1 MAQIEINTG
10 AMGRVTVEFLV
21 ASNKA
26 VLDARA
32 AGLPCP
38 SDRMVELTGTI
49 DTGATRLVLP
59 AKAVAQLGLIGA
71 GQTTVRYAD
80 GRSATREMVSNVW
93 LSLQGREG
101 VFSAILEPDRETAL
115 IGAIVLEE
123 LDLVVDCPTQ
133 SIHPRDPD
141 RIVSEVE

>member
-1 MAQIEINTG
+1 MLQTETS
-10 AMGRVTVEFLV
+10 AMGRVTVELEV

-32 AGLPCP
+32 GGLPRP
-38 SDRMVELTGTI
+38 SIEVVELIGTI

-59 AKAVAQLGLIGA
+59 AARVAHLNLIPA
-71 GQTTVRYAD
+71 GQTNVRYAD
-80 GRSATREMVSNVW
+80 GRSATRELVSNVW
-93 LSLQGREG
+93 LCLQGREG
-101 VFSAILEPDRETAL
+101 VFSAIIEPDRDTAL

-123 LDLVVDCPTQ
+123 LDLVVDCATQ

>member
-1 MAQIEINTG
+1 MLQTETS
-10 AMGRVTVEFLV
+10 AMGRITVGFVV

-32 AGLPCP
+32 AGLPRP
-38 SDRMVELTGTI
+38 PAGVVELLGTI

-59 AKAVAQLGLIGA
+59 AKSVAHLNLIPA

-80 GRSATREMVSNVW
+80 GRSATREMVNNVW
-93 LSLQGREG
+93 LCLQGREG
-101 VFSAILEPDRETAL
+101 VFSAIIEPDRETAL

-123 LDLVVDCPTQ
+123 LDLVVDCATQ
-133 SIHPRDPD
+133 TIHPRDPD

>member
-1 MAQIEINTG
+1 MTLTTFSPT
-10 AMGRVTVEFLV
+10 GRVTVEFEV
-21 ASNKA
+21 ASNKT

-38 SDRMVELTGTI
+38 SDRVVTIVGTI

-59 AKAVAQLGLIGA
+59 AKSVAHLGLIA
-71 GQTTVRYAD
+71 SGQTTVRYAD
-80 GRSATREMVSNVW
+80 GRSAIREMVSNVW
-93 LSLQGREG
+93 VSLQGREG
-101 VFSAILEPDRETAL
+101 VFSAIIEPDRETAL

-123 LDLVVDCPTQ
+123 LDFVVDCATQ
-133 SIHPRDPD
+133 TIHPRDPD